1 MQGFIETAFGLK
13 PLNLTNI
20 QNVTYYTNTDIP
32 YLTGMDPSGN
42 LRGVKVSTGSLVIEY
57 IGNATGYRNSGG
69 NLIVG
74 LDHYADPHYPVDRF
88 WAWVSDVSSGSVT
101 KTFNQYLNNRP
112 AYGISTFAV
121 TDFAPIQAYAIKLS
135 DTQTI
140 EDACDLVFKVEPIGG
155 QSAESAPNYVTLVT
169 DGQTSFPE
177 IGTRVFL
184 SSTQGYS
191 PNNFDNAPAEHFPG
205 EMPPSH
211 FDEEINEKNVN
222 PSSSMATSPLVADGR
237 YAWLDGTPENVVDQF
252 PPNGGQPQIVT
263 NAQTGMVY
271 EVVIKSGRVHE
282 VVICPADFDAFN
294 AAKDIPGKM
303 YSRVYFDA
311 EIEDYTPT
319 PDPNPFIYGDTQSA
333 NCPCWVFSEPQINK
347 AVGLDTPALL
357 GVEGGDVVC
366 VKGKYGGLGLQTEP
380 NPWYD
385 VTLGFTGIPPAQLLT
400 QYVEEG
406 PGEPIEV
413 VTLVCPTTGGGVSV
427 EEAEHGMEEMG

>member
-88 WAWVSDVSSGSVT
+88 WAWVSDVTSGSVT

-184 SSTQGYS
+184 SSTQGYN
-191 PNNFDNAPAEHFPG
+191 PNNFDNAPEHGMEEPPG
-205 EMPPSH
+205 HYE
-211 FDEEINEKNVN
+211 EEINEKNVN

-237 YAWLDGTPENVVDQF
+237 YAWLDGTPENDVVIWG
-252 PPNGGQPQIVT
+252 PNGPEITTTPQ
-263 NAQTGMVY
+263 AGMVY

-303 YSRVYFDA
+303 YSRVYSDSD
-311 EIEDYTPT
+311 IENYN
-319 PDPNPFIYGDTQSA
+319 PNDEMVYGDTQSA

-347 AVGLDTPALL
+347 VVGLDTPPLL
-357 GVEGGDVVC
+357 GVVGGDVVC
-366 VKGKYGGLGLQTEP
+366 MKGRYGGLGLQTES

-385 VTLGFTGIPPAQLLT
+385 VTLGFTGIPPAELLT
-400 QYVEEG
+400 QLVEEG

-413 VTLVCPTTGGGVSV
+413 VTLVCPTTGGGMTV
-427 EEAEHGMEEMG
+427 EEAEHGMEEMPG